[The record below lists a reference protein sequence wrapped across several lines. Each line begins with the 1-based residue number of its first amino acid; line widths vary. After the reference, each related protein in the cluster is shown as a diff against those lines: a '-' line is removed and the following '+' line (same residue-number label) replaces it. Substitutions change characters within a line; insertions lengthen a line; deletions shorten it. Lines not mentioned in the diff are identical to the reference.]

1 MHHIELRHL
10 RTVAALRGA
19 STLVEA
25 AERVYLTQSA
35 LSHQLKDLEERLG
48 CTLFIRKTRPMRFT
62 SAGKR
67 LLQLADEVLPL
78 VQTASLDLARL
89 AGGHS
94 GRLHM
99 SIECHSCFEWLL
111 PAINAYRE
119 DWPEVELDISG
130 GFHFQPLP
138 ALLRGDL
145 DLVVTADPIE
155 EPGLAY
161 LPLFGYEAQMAL
173 AVDHPL
179 TEKEWIDPEDVAEET
194 LITYPIDRS
203 RQDIFTRFLDP
214 AGVEPARVRTAELTP
229 MMVQLVRQWPRSLL
243 PTELGA
249 ARVHRARL
257 RRGQLPRRRRD
268 LAEPLCRRAHRA
280 TRRALHRSLRRL
292 GQGHLLPEPRR
303 HRSHR
308 LRTRSGGHRERLISS
323 VATLKARAPPR
334 ARIAR
339 RTRTAVDREY
349 RPRC

>member
-78 VQTASLDLARL
+78 VQTASLDLVRL

-173 AVDHPL
+173 AADHRL
-179 TEKEWIDPEDVAEET
+179 TEKEWIDPGDVAGET

-214 AGVEPARVRTAELTP
+214 AGIEPARVRTAELTP
-229 MMVQLVRQWPRSLL
+229 MMVQLVASGRGVCCLPNWALHEYIKRDYVVARSLGEEGIWPNL
-243 PTELGA
+243 YAAVRTEQRDAPYIAAFIALAKDTCYQSLVGIGPTDSELEE
-249 ARVHRARL
+249 
-257 RRGQLPRRRRD
+257 
-268 LAEPLCRRAHRA
+268 AE
-280 TRRALHRSLRRL
+280 T
-292 GQGHLLPEPRR
+292 G
-303 HRSHR
+303 
-308 LRTRSGGHRERLISS
+308 
-323 VATLKARAPPR
+323 
-334 ARIAR
+334 
-339 RTRTAVDREY
+339 
-349 RPRC
+349 